1 MAIGKHLVKSVNHVN
16 CLSEREQ
23 ITVVQK
29 YVASILINKAQ
40 RAIKRKGDDKIKSY
54 MRTDSRHSNAIET
67 KSQNIAIMQ
76 HTTNIL
82 SKKKNTPIEVG
93 LNAGSKFPLIPRY
106 IKPKILY

>member
-1 MAIGKHLVKSVNHVN
+1 MAITKHLVKSVNHVN

-40 RAIKRKGDDKIKSY
+40 RAIRRKGDDKIKTY
-54 MRTDSRHSNAIET
+54 MRTGSRHSNAIET

-76 HTTNIL
+76 HTTDIYQ
-82 SKKKNTPIEVG
+82 KRKIR
-93 LNAGSKFPLIPRY
+93 PL
-106 IKPKILY
+106 KLDSMQEANFL

>member
-1 MAIGKHLVKSVNHVN
+1 
-16 CLSEREQ
+16 
-23 ITVVQK
+23 
-29 YVASILINKAQ
+29 
-40 RAIKRKGDDKIKSY
+40 